1 MSSHL
6 LSVIFPLYNE
16 EGNLQILVEEI
27 RSVLRASGPAF
38 EIIAVDDGSTDGSA
52 AELRRVEATCPE
64 LRVVTLPRNS
74 GQTAAIHAGL
84 RASSGERVALL
95 DADLQNDPADIPR
108 LLAHLEQTGAGMV
121 AGVRVHRQDNFT
133 KRLQS
138 RIGNAVRNW
147 ITGDRITDTGCSL
160 KVARRE
166 CLDRIR
172 WSKGMHRF
180 LPTLIRIEGFQ
191 VVEMAVNHRP
201 RRYGRSKY
209 GAWNRAF
216 RGLMDCFA
224 VRRMSRASGR
234 NPKILDSP
242 KNFS

>member
-1 MSSHL
+1 MNTNL

-16 EGNLQILVEEI
+16 EGNLQILVEEL
-27 RSVLRASGPAF
+27 RSVLRGAGLEF

-52 AELRRVEATCPE
+52 AELRRVAAAYPE
-64 LRVVTLPRNS
+64 LRVVTLHEKS

-84 RASSGERVALL
+84 LASSGDLVALL

-108 LLAHLEQTGAGMV
+108 LLEHLVETDSGMV
-121 AGVRVHRQDNFT
+121 AGVRVNRQDAFS

-138 RIGNAVRNW
+138 KIGNTVRNW

-166 CLDRIR
+166 CLERIR
-172 WSKGMHRF
+172 WSNGMHRF
-180 LPTLIRIEGFQ
+180 LPTLIRIEGYE

-224 VRRMSRASGR
+224 VRRISRSGR
-234 NPKILDSP
+234 QKPLG
-242 KNFS
+242 